1 MRTEGQ
7 EKQDQIVEVAIR
19 RFSHFGISKTTLT
32 EIADDVSMSRQSFL
46 YYFHDKNALLSAV
59 TEKVVTELLDD
70 IEKTLERSKQAEEGL
85 IGMLDCKHN
94 FLNKYMLLAV
104 QADKKDQLQSAE
116 VKTIVAEA
124 KSRHHNLISRFL
136 DRQIRAGEL
145 KDFDTEMIAG
155 LIIDTISAFDHSMRM
170 VAGVPDEGDLYHLL
184 DVQMKVLALL
194 ITGLKSTEWKG

>member
-124 KSRHHNLISRFL
+124 KSRHHNLISSFL

-155 LIIDTISAFDHSMRM
+155 LIIETISAFDHSMRM
-170 VAGVPDEGDLYHLL
+170 EAGVPDEGGLNHLL
-184 DVQMKVLALL
+184 DVQKKVLALL